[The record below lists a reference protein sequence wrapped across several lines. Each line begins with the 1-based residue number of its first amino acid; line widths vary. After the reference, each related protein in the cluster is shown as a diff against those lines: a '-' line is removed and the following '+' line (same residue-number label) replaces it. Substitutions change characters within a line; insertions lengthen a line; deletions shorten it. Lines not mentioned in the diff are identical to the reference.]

1 MLKNPEVVILTN
13 IISPYKT
20 VLFNELYT
28 ICTTFKVLY
37 LAKTEKNREWVIK
50 KNELKFPYEL
60 AFDDPLD
67 NINPLILLVKIWKR
81 LIVLNPDVL
90 IIGGY
95 QYPAYWAALVWAKI
109 HTKKIILWSA
119 SNQEDQERFFL
130 KEKCKEIFVKSC
142 DAANVYGSRNRE
154 YLLKFGM
161 KAETIFVKGQST
173 DNAFYYNKSIEY
185 RKQRNVLCEQLEIP
199 FHNFI
204 YIGRFS
210 EEKNILQLL
219 KAYNLFKLKQSNNW
233 GLVLVGSG
241 PQQNEITSFIETHNL
256 ENVFMPGFKQMMEIP
271 KYLAISD
278 VFILPSTSEP
288 WGLVVNEA
296 MAAGLPVLVSRRCG
310 CYPDIVKEGVNGL
323 SFDPFNVNEL
333 SSAMQAISDGHY
345 NLENMGQASLDII
358 RNYTPRKA
366 SEVILDTIQFVS
378 NSETTT

>member
-1 MLKNPEVVILTN
+1 VLKNPEVVILTN